1 MVSMKKLIVLFLI
14 PILLCCE
21 TGAEEVFNKTLNL
34 ELLKEYEKSEREEIK
49 KETQGRGIYTDNFGN
64 EKFFKCSLVNNY
76 DTLKPIDQKR
86 YNNFCKNS
94 FNKILSK
101 NNPASWDSP
110 LRNKDNPNYPNSW
123 DSPYRNKEREKDN
136 SYDTCKGMF
145 CLEPKKR
152 NYNDCMRDRE
162 SNCGDMRLDPEKVG
176 EQYKKNV
183 EKRCMDYQKDFC
195 SRFK

>member
-34 ELLKEYEKSEREEIK
+34 ELLKEYEKSETLETEK
-49 KETQGRGIYTDNFGN
+49 KKQNRYDESTYLDKYGDIQ
-64 EKFFKCSLVNNY
+64 FFKCDMVFNNY
-76 DTLKPIDQKR
+76 DNLSRIDQAR
-86 YNNFCKNS
+86 YNSYCKS
-94 FNKILSK
+94 TFNEIWGEH
-101 NNPASWDSP
+101 NPASWDSP
-110 LRNKDNPNYPNSW
+110 YKKSESKKKKSDY
-123 DSPYRNKEREKDN
+123 
-136 SYDTCKGMF
+136 TCRGML
-145 CLEPKKR
+145 CEEPIKR
-152 NYNDCMRDRE
+152 NYNDCMQDRE
-162 SNCGDMRLDPEKVG
+162 KICGDMRLDPEKVG

>member
-1 MVSMKKLIVLFLI
+1 MKKLIVLFLI

-21 TGAEEVFNKTLNL
+21 TGAKEVFNKTLNL
-34 ELLKEYEKSEREEIK
+34 ELLKEYEKSEIEEIK

-76 DTLKPIDQKR
+76 DKLKPIDQKR
-86 YNNFCKNS
+86 YKNFCKSS
-94 FNKILSK
+94 FDTILSK
-101 NNPASWDSP
+101 DNPA
-110 LRNKDNPNYPNSW
+110 SW
-123 DSPYRNKEREKDN
+123 DSPYRNKDREKED

-183 EKRCMDYQKDFC
+183 EKRCMDYQREFC